1 MIYMYISYACI
12 YTHIHT
18 HACTICMY
26 AYICMCVHVYI
37 SYIYVIKLGS
47 NNSLLRAIDYL
58 SNLIVPNMG
67 NLFLVVEQGIL
78 RDTQINR
85 GYCCYL
91 AVFQET

>member
-1 MIYMYISYACI
+1 MHVYRHIYIHMHVSYE
-12 YTHIHT
+12 
-18 HACTICMY
+18 
-26 AYICMCVHVYI
+26 CMCMHVYI
-37 SYIYVIKLGS
+37 YHIYVCVIKLGS